1 MTKAAELAKMGEV
14 LTNSQIGGRRNII
27 LNPKMEVAQRGTS
40 AFSITTAGNT
50 YTLDRWRAN
59 ASGGGQFSVQQDSNS
74 PTGFINSSKV
84 TVTTAD
90 SSIGSSDFYHFRQ
103 TIEGYNFAP
112 LGFGASGAKTM
123 TLSFYVRSSV
133 TGTYNILFRNNAGN
147 RGYLTTYIINS
158 ADTWEQKIIVVEG
171 DVTGTYPTDNTGSLI
186 ISYSFGGNATGT
198 INQWGTAIDEK
209 SSGTVDLIATGSATW
224 YITGVQLEI
233 GSYPNGTPFEHRS
246 FGEEELLC
254 QRYYYQSS
262 DNLAGG
268 VAQGSMWCGE
278 NINTSEC
285 FGSGMNFP
293 VIMRATPTV
302 TIFDNVGNS
311 GAAHMLGTADVSGV
325 AAQGINRQG
334 FSKLFKSGG
343 LTDERQLG
351 AQYKADAEL

>member
-14 LTNSQIGGRRNII
+14 LTNSQLGGRRNLI

-40 AFSITTAGNT
+40 AFSITNATNT

-59 ASGGGQFSVQQDSNS
+59 ASGGGQFSVQQDSDS

-90 SSIGSSDFYHFRQ
+90 SSIASSDFYHFRQ

-147 RGYLTTYIINS
+147 RGYLTTYTINS

-198 INQWGTAIDEK
+198 INQWGTAVDEK

-246 FGEEELLC
+246 FGEELSLC
-254 QRYYYQSS
+254 QRYFQKTYNYGEAIGNTSNTNGSYAFQIDDNGIQRDGPRLIKTMRTNPTIVIYNPVTGGTASIRTNAPANYSVSVYQ
-262 DNLAGG
+262 
-268 VAQGSMWCGE
+268 VGE
-278 NINTSEC
+278 NGYFTDY
-285 FGSGMNFP
+285 
-293 VIMRATPTV
+293 TPSNGEF
-302 TIFDNVGNS
+302 IQF
-311 GAAHMLGTADVSGV
+311 HHTA
-325 AAQGINRQG
+325 
-334 FSKLFKSGG
+334 
-343 LTDERQLG
+343 E
-351 AQYKADAEL
+351 AEL